1 MIDANALREEICR
14 IGRLLFQ
21 FNFISGTGGNISARL
36 DDGDFLI
43 TPTKVNKGF
52 LSSESIIRIGLD
64 CTAKEGEG
72 RPSSEKLMHV
82 GLYCRL
88 GEAKA
93 VIHAHPV
100 YATAFAIRGEAI
112 KTYYSPEAMVFLGAE
127 VPLVE
132 YATPSTQTMADG
144 LAKHLSPGISS
155 YLLQNHGVVVWGRS
169 LQDAFNNLQT
179 LELYAKQLTVANLTG
194 GAKPIPQWKIDEM
207 KRVFDL
213 E

>member
-1 MIDANALREEICR
+1 MTDVSGLREEICR

-21 FNFISGTGGNISARL
+21 FSFISGTGGNISARL

-43 TPTKVNKGF
+43 TPTKMNKGF
-52 LSSESIIRIGLD
+52 LSSELIVRIGPD
-64 CTAKEGEG
+64 CTVKEGQG
-72 RPSSEKLMHV
+72 KPSSEKLMHL
-82 GLYCRL
+82 GLYSRL
-88 GEAKA
+88 AEATA
-93 VIHAHPV
+93 IIHAHPV

-112 KTYYSPEAMVFLGAE
+112 KTSYSPEAMVFLGSE

-132 YATPSTQTMADG
+132 YATPSTQAMADG
-144 LAKHLSPGISS
+144 LAKHLTPGISS

-179 LELYAKQLTVANLTG
+179 LELYAKQLTIANLSP